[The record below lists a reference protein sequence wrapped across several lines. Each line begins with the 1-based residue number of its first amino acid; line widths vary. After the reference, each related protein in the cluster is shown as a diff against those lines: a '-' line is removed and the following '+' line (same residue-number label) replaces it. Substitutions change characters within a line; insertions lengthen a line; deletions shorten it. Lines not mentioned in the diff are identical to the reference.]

1 LTQARSCFLALKI
14 MSFARVGRPLA
25 PDVLEEKRT
34 TAADARRRQ
43 THDGGG
49 GGGRADGGG
58 FDENRVREH
67 VLECGPCLPL
77 PARST
82 PPGALVFGGGRVEG
96 MSRVCYVP
104 TVVMSDFHRLRRR
117 MCRRLR
123 RRCRSNV
130 SPGAQGVQGEDR
142 HLRERV
148 SEDQGRNGRER
159 RQRSHPEDR
168 LPGRYTRRV
177 RCCCCY
183 FTFSCRRC

>member
-1 LTQARSCFLALKI
+1 MVQGLTQARSCFLALKI

-82 PPGALVFGGGRVEG
+82 PLGALACLPLIQKIVSQEGTHAGSAAAAATSLFLAVVVEFVDDCP
-96 MSRVCYVP
+96 RP
-104 TVVMSDFHRLRRR
+104 LH
-117 MCRRLR
+117 
-123 RRCRSNV
+123 
-130 SPGAQGVQGEDR
+130 
-142 HLRERV
+142 
-148 SEDQGRNGRER
+148 
-159 RQRSHPEDR
+159 
-168 LPGRYTRRV
+168 
-177 RCCCCY
+177 
-183 FTFSCRRC
+183 